1 MKIIEYTLGLPPYR
15 RGGLTEY
22 SVNLSLELA
31 KKNEVFLMYP
41 GSINPFSNKLKIVLK
56 KTNYP
61 FKLVELRNGLPV
73 SLGLGIDNNNIDKFI
88 AQRNI
93 DEFKR
98 FINRSKPDVVHFHT
112 LMGVPK
118 EVLNY
123 LQEIGIK
130 TVFTTHDFYGLCPK
144 MLAKDPMSELINSRC
159 TDDCMLCKIG
169 PSYTKMIIM
178 QTHFYENFKESNLV
192 KKLRQNGKTYL
203 NKNENNEKFSKK
215 QILLRFYLRQFYLD
229 MYKLI
234 DEFHFNSSVARDYW
248 MKFLPEAN
256 GKILPITHSGLTDN
270 RKRKYENHDNLI
282 LGYVGPYDHK
292 KGFFRMIRLSKH
304 FPNVTMKFYGDIINN
319 DIFDKKN
326 IINFGIVSQK
336 QLAQAYRDMDIL
348 IVPSLWHET
357 FGFVVL
363 EALLQG
369 TPCLV
374 SDLVGSKDL
383 LPPEWI
389 FDNDKELVDK
399 IKELMENENL
409 VLARDY
415 IRKIKLNYSM
425 IDHVQNIKKIF
436 YEN

>member
-178 QTHFYENFKESNLV
+178 QTHFYEHFKESNLV

-215 QILLRFYLRQFYLD
+215 
-229 MYKLI
+229 
-234 DEFHFNSSVARDYW
+234 SP
-248 MKFLPEAN
+248 LPCE
-256 GKILPITHSGLTDN
+256 
-270 RKRKYENHDNLI
+270 
-282 LGYVGPYDHK
+282 
-292 KGFFRMIRLSKH
+292 
-304 FPNVTMKFYGDIINN
+304 VTPK
-319 DIFDKKN
+319 
-326 IINFGIVSQK
+326 S
-336 QLAQAYRDMDIL
+336 
-348 IVPSLWHET
+348 
-357 FGFVVL
+357 
-363 EALLQG
+363 
-369 TPCLV
+369 
-374 SDLVGSKDL
+374 
-383 LPPEWI
+383 
-389 FDNDKELVDK
+389 
-399 IKELMENENL
+399 
-409 VLARDY
+409 
-415 IRKIKLNYSM
+415 
-425 IDHVQNIKKIF
+425 
-436 YEN
+436 